1 MGFGSS
7 GGGGQGNISTS
18 GDVSLNNPADNQV
31 LTYDTGTAK
40 WQNATSGGYIIN
52 AQTGTS
58 YTLTLADTNKFITFS
73 NAGAISLTVPTN
85 AAVAYPIGS
94 SIKFAQIGA
103 GQVTV
108 VAASG
113 VTVSADPGLKI
124 AARYGGAEL
133 VKLATNTWLL
143 VGRLSA

>member
-7 GGGGQGNISTS
+7 GGGQGSVS
-18 GDVSLNNPADNQV
+18 GSSDVALNNPADSQV
-31 LTYDTGTAK
+31 LSYDTSSAK
-40 WQNATSGGYIIN
+40 WQNTTAGSYIIN
-52 AQTGTS
+52 AQTGTA

-73 NAGAISLTVPTN
+73 NAGASSLTVPNN
-85 AAVAYPIGS
+85 ASVAYPIGTN
-94 SIKFAQIGA
+94 IKLAQIGA
-103 GQVTV
+103 GQLTV

-133 VKLATNTWLL
+133 VKLATNSWIL

>member
-7 GGGGQGNISTS
+7 GGGGQSNISTS
-18 GDVSLNNPADNQV
+18 GDVSLSNPADNQV
-31 LTYDTGTAK
+31 LTYDTTTAK
-40 WQNATSGGYIIN
+40 WQNATSGSYLIN
-52 AQTGTS
+52 TQTGTS

-73 NAGAISLTVPTN
+73 NAGSTSLTVPTN
-85 AAVAYPIGS
+85 AAVAYPVGT
-94 SIKFAQIGA
+94 SIKFAQIGV

-113 VTVSADPGLKI
+113 VSVAADPGLKI
-124 AARYGGAEL
+124 AARYGGGEL
-133 VKLATNTWLL
+133 IKLATNSWLL

>member
-7 GGGGQGNISTS
+7 GGGQSSVS
-18 GDVSLNNPADNQV
+18 GSNDVALNNPADSQV
-31 LTYDTGTAK
+31 LSYDTSTSK
-40 WQNATSGGYIIN
+40 WHNATAGSYVIN
-52 AQTGTS
+52 AQTGAS
-58 YTLTLADTNKFITFS
+58 YTLTLADTNKFITLS
-73 NAGAISLTVPTN
+73 NAGATSLTVPNN
-85 AAVAYPIGS
+85 AAVAYPIGTA
-94 SIKFAQIGA
+94 IKFAQIGA

-133 VKLATNTWLL
+133 IKLATNSWLL

>member
-7 GGGGQGNISTS
+7 SGGQSSVS
-18 GDVSLNNPADNQV
+18 GSSDVALNNPANSQV
-31 LTYDTGTAK
+31 LSYDVASSK
-40 WQNATSGGYIIN
+40 WQNATAGSYVIN

-73 NAGAISLTVPTN
+73 NAGPTSLTVPTH
-85 AAVAYPIGS
+85 AAVAYPIGTA
-94 SIKFAQIGA
+94 IKFAQIGA
-103 GQVTV
+103 GQLTV

-124 AARYGGAEL
+124 ATRYGGAEL
-133 VKLATNTWLL
+133 IKLATNNWLL